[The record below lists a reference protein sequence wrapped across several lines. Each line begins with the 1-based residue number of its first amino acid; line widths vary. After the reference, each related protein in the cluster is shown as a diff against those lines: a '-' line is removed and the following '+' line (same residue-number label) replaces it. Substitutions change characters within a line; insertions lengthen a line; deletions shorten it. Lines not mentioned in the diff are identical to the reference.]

1 MAGGE
6 LQRLST
12 HAEMLPIM
20 RTHGG
25 LLPSR
30 ELRQLQTTL
39 RQEVADGV
47 VKKAQIKIAEDV
59 TMDAMDSLAGIDAHR
74 RALAGDD
81 PTLNGLLAQV
91 EMNHAQQLGRIQRGS
106 AF

>member
-6 LQRLST
+6 LQRLS
-12 HAEMLPIM
+12 AQADMLPIM

-25 LLPSR
+25 LMPSR

-39 RQEVADGV
+39 RQEIADGV
-47 VKKAQIKIAEDV
+47 VKDARIEIATHV
-59 TMDAMDSLAGIDAHR
+59 TMKAMDSVADVDAHR

-81 PTLNGLLAQV
+81 STLNALLAQV
-91 EMNHAQQLGRIQRGS
+91 EMNHVQSVGRIQRGTL
-106 AF
+106 F

>member
-1 MAGGE
+1 MGE

-12 HAEMLPIM
+12 QAEMLPIM

-25 LLPSR
+25 LLPSP
-30 ELRQLQTTL
+30 ELRQLQTNL
-39 RQEVADGV
+39 RREVADGV

-59 TMDAMDSLAGIDAHR
+59 TMDAMDSVAEVDGHR

-81 PTLNGLLAQV
+81 PTLNGLLAQL
-91 EMNHAQQLGRIQRGS
+91 EMNHAQHLGRIQRGS
-106 AF
+106 LF